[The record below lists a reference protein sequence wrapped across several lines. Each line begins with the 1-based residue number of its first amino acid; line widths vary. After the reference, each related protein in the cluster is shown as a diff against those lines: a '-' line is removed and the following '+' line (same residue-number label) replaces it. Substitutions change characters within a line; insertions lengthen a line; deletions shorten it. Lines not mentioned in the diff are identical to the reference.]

1 MKKLIALLLA
11 LLMTTFVFAACDSVE
26 EEESSF
32 FEPTTEVSSEPISEV
47 SSEPVSEEESSKT
60 EETTSIP
67 AEVSSKKPEASSKPV
82 SEVSSKPVQETS
94 SKPKPETSSDD
105 MYSIMFPEETS
116 NLTKE
121 EIARCK
127 DLLSQLKYRNI
138 INWPGYYDFDLE
150 DYYHGGTEYD
160 FAVYRSIAIMPP
172 MNFACEGMPQFDD
185 ETMLYYAIRHTKS
198 FLCNNP
204 NLPTFWLPS
213 GMSEEDHDVMVE
225 IFELTGLGTRNTY
238 PEEHLQ
244 KTAERIFNIDRKLN
258 FDSIDPQKGHSSKMN
273 YNYRSDVGMV
283 TEKPYYPNTPKYGE
297 EMDLYFHRCEQIGEM
312 QEWRFRVEV
321 SWLPKTGA
329 DVNGKPTSTEGIR
342 AKFTDEAGVYDYR
355 SANNYIR
362 ETLDR
367 WVIEL
372 RLEDIYS
379 ADPATDDTCE
389 IIAIYPKEEA

>member
-11 LLMTTFVFAACDSVE
+11 LLMTTFVFAACDSAE

-32 FEPTTEVSSEPISEV
+32 FEPASEVSSEPISEV

-105 MYSIMFPEETS
+105 MSPEETS

-160 FAVYRSIAIMPP
+160 FAVYRYVAIMPP
-172 MNFACEGMPQFDD
+172 MNFACDGMPQFDD

-198 FLCNNP
+198 FLCNDP
-204 NLPTFWLPS
+204 NLPAFWLPS
-213 GMSEEDHDVMVE
+213 GMSEEDHKVMVE
-225 IFELTGLGTRNTY
+225 IFKLTGLGTHNTF
-238 PEEHLQ
+238 PKEHLQ
-244 KTAERIFNIDRKLN
+244 KTAEMMFNIDRELN

-273 YNYRSDVGMV
+273 FNYHSDVGMV
-283 TEKPYYPNTPKYGE
+283 TEKPYYPNTPKYGD
-297 EMDLYFHRCEQIGEM
+297 EMDLYFHSCVQVGEM
-312 QEWRFRVEV
+312 EEWRFRVEA
-321 SWLPKTGA
+321 SWLPKTGE

-342 AKFTDEAGVYDYR
+342 AKFTDEAGVYDYQA
-355 SANNYIR
+355 ANNYIR
-362 ETLDR
+362 ENLDR

-372 RLEDIYS
+372 QLEAGYNM
-379 ADPATDDTCE
+379 DPDADDTCE
-389 IIAIYPKEEA
+389 IFAIYPKEAA

>member
-1 MKKLIALLLA
+1 MKKLIALFLA
-11 LLMTTFVFAACDSVE
+11 LLMTTFVFAACDSAE

-67 AEVSSKKPEASSKPV
+67 AEVSSKKPEVSSKPV

-105 MYSIMFPEETS
+105 MSPEETS

-160 FAVYRSIAIMPP
+160 FAVYRYVAIMPP
-172 MNFACEGMPQFDD
+172 MNFACDGMPQFDD

-204 NLPTFWLPS
+204 NLPAFWLPS

-225 IFELTGLGTRNTY
+225 IFELTGLGTHNTF
-238 PEEHLQ
+238 PKEHLQ
-244 KTAERIFNIDRKLN
+244 KTAEMMFNIDRELN

-273 YNYRSDVGMV
+273 FNYHSDVGMV
-283 TEKPYYPNTPKYGE
+283 TEKPYYPNTPKYGD
-297 EMDLYFHRCEQIGEM
+297 EMDLYFHSCVQVGETE
-312 QEWRFRVEV
+312 EWRFRVEA

-342 AKFTDEAGVYDYR
+342 AKFTDEAGVYDYQA
-355 SANNYIR
+355 ANNYIR
-362 ETLDR
+362 ENLDR

-372 RLEDIYS
+372 QLEAGYNM
-379 ADPATDDTCE
+379 DPDADDTCE
-389 IIAIYPKEEA
+389 IFAIYPKEEA